1 MPSAQLSTCPMF
13 MLREDE
19 FRVDRASVCSAQ
31 GRSFYLGC
39 NPPPAQ
45 LQGKRTVPLPFPSQ
59 SDAFLWK
66 CGQSQDEGSVPYFF
80 SLSLWQDEA
89 QLQVDWFNSILP
101 EVEIARFCIQVTYLK
116 AYFQYNTAKEWEKD
130 DSKKSRMLICGKTN
144 TIL

>member
-1 MPSAQLSTCPMF
+1 M
-13 MLREDE
+13 
-19 FRVDRASVCSAQ
+19 
-31 GRSFYLGC
+31 
-39 NPPPAQ
+39 
-45 LQGKRTVPLPFPSQ
+45 
-59 SDAFLWK
+59 
-66 CGQSQDEGSVPYFF
+66 PYFF
-80 SLSLWQDEA
+80 SLSLWQDDA